1 MPKSTDRKYKVAI
14 SYPSEHRHY
23 IQQVADILAEA
34 LKRDSVFY
42 DKFYEADLARP
53 QMDEYLRKIY
63 GSQAEL
69 VAPFFCSEYNR
80 KEWCQLEWDAIRKAL
95 YAVAPERI
103 MPFRFDNTEIIGFHR
118 WDGYV
123 PIGDRSPAQMA
134 QLILERL
141 SGMRIPDSDLI
152 WEDKGK
158 VKEFHGLPSTSGVF
172 CGREDLL
179 AKLDEAWVN
188 PTTNICTLVASGGVG
203 KTSLVKAWLERLQ
216 KNKDHGAHAI
226 YSYSFYHQ
234 GALQEPETKEGKI
247 GGVEFLVAALEWFGD
262 ADPSFGTA
270 IHKAERL
277 ATLMQKRRT
286 LLILDGLE
294 PLQHHVDEFSGKLR
308 DQSIQH
314 LLRLLAR
321 ANSGLCV
328 ITTRIPVVDLQ
339 EFKMD
344 GKGRHV
350 EVLLPNLLPEEGILL
365 LRRMGADGDD
375 EHMELAVK
383 EVDGHA
389 LALTLLGSYLK
400 NQFKGDIRRRDRLG
414 PLLEEPEHGGHARRV
429 MRSYEEA
436 LKEKPELNLL
446 YILGLFDRSE
456 KEEAVF
462 AVLDR
467 STIRSRRSARRLWS
481 ALRNFPDAK
490 WIKSVSY
497 WLALKGRSLFRRLR
511 RFRSIRQLTAPF
523 GGTSRRAFDQALVTL
538 RGLGLVNK
546 VDDLQ
551 PDVID
556 CHPLVRHHFGE
567 ALGKLNPEGWQEA
580 HSRLFEYY
588 SACPKDEQ
596 PATLSE
602 MQPLYAAVAHG
613 CQAGRYTEAGLVY
626 HRRMLRGAVYSCN
639 HLGALQSDLALLTSF
654 FDKTWSRPA
663 TALSEQE
670 KSLLLHWSSTLLL
683 TLGRYKEGI
692 EPIAEAIK
700 LAETSKSWWMASAGS
715 YYLSVCHKTLGNLS
729 GARGMARKSVEYANT
744 SGDPYW
750 LIGTYATLGHCLHQ
764 EGLFQEAKAAFEASE
779 KAMCRVVPEIK
790 MLHSVW
796 SYWYCE
802 LLLDFGNFHEAKERG
817 AYALKCAPEQPRASQ
832 GELLDN
838 SVSELAIARAMFF
851 AERQSGSSHL
861 EESEQYFKKAFES
874 LRSVNHQWLMPEALL
889 ARAEH
894 HYWSGRY
901 TQAAEDLQEIQAL
914 VERDGLKLH
923 EADWR
928 IASAMFSIHQKD
940 TGAAHRHLDAA
951 EEDIA
956 TMGYHRRD
964 VQVLLLRAKLSHIEN
979 RMDDALNYLSMAKQ
993 KAITNGC
1000 QQWLL
1005 EIAESELLR
1014 VKDS

>member
-1 MPKSTDRKYKVAI
+1 MACSHSVHWSRKRKSAHKKHDYDVVDNFDILDQTNAPLILRGMSESTDRKFKVAI

-23 IQQVADILAEA
+23 VQQVADILAEA

-69 VAPFFCSEYNR
+69 VAPFFCSEYSR

-123 PIGDRSPAQMA
+123 PVGERSPAQMA

-141 SGMRIPDSDLI
+141 SGMRISDKDLI
-152 WEDKGK
+152 WENKDK

-179 AKLDEAWVN
+179 AKLDEAWDT
-188 PTTNICTLVASGGVG
+188 PTRNICTLVASGGVG
-203 KTSLVKAWLERLQ
+203 KTSLVKAWLERMQ
-216 KNKDHGAHAI
+216 KNNDHGARAI
-226 YSYSFYHQ
+226 YSHSFYHQ
-234 GALQEPETKEGKI
+234 GAIQDPEIKEGRTT
-247 GGVEFLVAALEWFGD
+247 GEDFLVSALEWFGD
-262 ADPSFGTA
+262 TDTSFGTA
-270 IHKAERL
+270 IHMAERL
-277 ATLMQKRRT
+277 AALMQSRRT

-294 PLQHHVDEFSGKLR
+294 PLQHQVDEFRGKLR
-308 DQSIQH
+308 DLSIQN
-314 LLRLLAR
+314 LLRELAR
-321 ANSGLCV
+321 TNSGLCV
-328 ITTRIPVVDLQ
+328 ITTRIPVVDLH
-339 EFKMD
+339 EYKMD
-344 GKGRHV
+344 GKKRHV
-350 EVLLPNLLPEEGILL
+350 EVLLPNLSIGEGTILL
-365 LRRMGADGDD
+365 RKMGADGVD
-375 EHMELAVK
+375 EQMEQAVK

-400 NQFKGDIRRRDRLG
+400 NQFHGDIRRRDRLG

-429 MRSYEEA
+429 MRSYEEV
-436 LKEKPELNLL
+436 LIGKPELNLL
-446 YILGLFDRSE
+446 YVLGLFDRSE
-456 KEEAVF
+456 KEEAIY

-481 ALRNFPDAK
+481 ALSNFPDAK
-490 WIKSVSY
+490 WVKSVGY
-497 WLALKGRSLFRRLR
+497 WLVLKGRSFFRRLR
-511 RFRSIRQLTAPF
+511 RLQSIRQLTAPF
-523 GGTSRRAFDQALVTL
+523 GGPSRRVFDQALVTL
-538 RGLGLVNK
+538 RGFGLVNK

-551 PDVID
+551 PDIID

-567 ALGKLNPEGWQEA
+567 ALKKLNPDGWQEA

-596 PATLSE
+596 PATFQE
-602 MQPLYAAVAHG
+602 MQPLYAAVAHA

-654 FDKTWSRPA
+654 FDKTWNRPA
-663 TALSEQE
+663 AALSEQE

-683 TLGRYKEGI
+683 TLGRYREGL

-700 LAETSKSWWMASAGS
+700 LAETAKSWWMASAGS

-729 GARGMARKSVEYANT
+729 GARDMARKSVEYATT
-744 SGDPYW
+744 SGDSYW

-779 KAMCRVVPEIK
+779 KAMCEVVPEIK

-796 SYWYCE
+796 SYWYGE
-802 LLLDFGNFHEAKERG
+802 LLLDFGDFQEAKERG
-817 AYALKCAPEQPRASQ
+817 PTP
-832 GELLDN
+832 
-838 SVSELAIARAMFF
+838 
-851 AERQSGSSHL
+851 
-861 EESEQYFKKAFES
+861 
-874 LRSVNHQWLMPEALL
+874 
-889 ARAEH
+889 
-894 HYWSGRY
+894 
-901 TQAAEDLQEIQAL
+901 
-914 VERDGLKLH
+914 
-923 EADWR
+923 
-928 IASAMFSIHQKD
+928 
-940 TGAAHRHLDAA
+940 
-951 EEDIA
+951 
-956 TMGYHRRD
+956 
-964 VQVLLLRAKLSHIEN
+964 
-979 RMDDALNYLSMAKQ
+979 
-993 KAITNGC
+993 
-1000 QQWLL
+1000 
-1005 EIAESELLR
+1005 
-1014 VKDS
+1014 